1 MTNFSEIAA
10 KYEKNSLVQKS
21 ASAKLFDLLQ
31 IKETDAV
38 LDVGCGTGNLTKIIA
53 EKTRGRV
60 VGIDASEQMIE
71 EAKRNYSHL
80 DLHFEVCPAER
91 MPYTD
96 SFDAIFCNSTFQ
108 WFKNPEPALKSCF
121 GALRPHGK
129 IGIQAPARN
138 IYSPNFIEAL
148 AKVRRDPRLVEP
160 LTSFQSPWLFL
171 ETPEEYKMLFERSG
185 FEVLHARIDRV
196 VSTHTPEEVF
206 KIFDSGASA
215 GYLNPAC
222 YRLPMSSDYA
232 GTFREVVKESFQR
245 QATAAGQ
252 VDLVFFRVY
261 LLARKPK
268 RRAHHRRQTDAD
280 GVRIA
285 DAKRSLER

>member
-1 MTNFSEIAA
+1 MLALSAYRLKEYGMSNFSEIAA

-21 ASAKLFDLLQ
+21 ASDKLFDLLQ

-80 DLHFEVCPAER
+80 DIRFEVCPAER
-91 MPYTD
+91 MPYMD
-96 SFDAIFCNSTFQ
+96 SFDVIFCNSTFQ

-121 GALRPHGK
+121 GALRHHGK
-129 IGIQAPARN
+129 MGLQAPARH
-138 IYSPNFIEAL
+138 IYSPNFIA
-148 AKVRRDPRLVEP
+148 AIDQVKIDPRLMEQFA
-160 LTSFQSPWLFL
+160 SFQAPWLFL
-171 ETPEEYKMLFERSG
+171 ETPEEYMMLFERSG

-215 GYLNPAC
+215 GYLNPEF
-222 YRLPMSSDYA
+222 YRLPISSDYA
-232 GTFREVVKESFQR
+232 DTFREVVKESFER
-245 QATAAGQ
+245 QATADGQ

-261 LLARKPK
+261 LLVRKLQK
-268 RRAHHRRQTDAD
+268 V
-280 GVRIA
+280 G
-285 DAKRSLER
+285 